1 MDSTYE
7 KNGSLGRSLY
17 LVCLSVHSDKN
28 KIIIYIYIDL
38 TQEFTEHRELRE
50 RATSLSLQFDLPGAI
65 YIYTGIKFT
74 ELRERATS
82 LPLQFDRSTGS
93 YLTFASSLPSSGAAS

>member
-1 MDSTYE
+1 M
-7 KNGSLGRSLY
+7 
-17 LVCLSVHSDKN
+17 HSDKN

-82 LPLQFDRSTGS
+82 LPLQFD
-93 YLTFASSLPSSGAAS
+93 LPGAIYVYINI